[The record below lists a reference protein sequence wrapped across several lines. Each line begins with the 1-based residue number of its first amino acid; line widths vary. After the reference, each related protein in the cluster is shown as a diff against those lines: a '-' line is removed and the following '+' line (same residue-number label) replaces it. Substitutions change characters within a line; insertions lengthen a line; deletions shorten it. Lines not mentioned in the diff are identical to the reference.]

1 MIRMINDKLMLMEI
15 NDADE
20 QWQCCWWSRWS
31 MIVLNDGESLIVMIH
46 DGEWW
51 WPMIAMMFHD
61 GNDAPWRQGWSMMI
75 IHEASHGAVVEPRC
89 RLTATCQWGG
99 KEVLVAEM
107 LQDIEVGEDW
117 ERRRGWGRWKEKE
130 GMKET
135 LEKKGELRYNLLGRR
150 RTA

>member
-1 MIRMINDKLMLMEI
+1 
-15 NDADE
+15 
-20 QWQCCWWSRWS
+20 
-31 MIVLNDGESLIVMIH
+31 
-46 DGEWW
+46 
-51 WPMIAMMFHD
+51 
-61 GNDAPWRQGWSMMI
+61 
-75 IHEASHGAVVEPRC
+75 
-89 RLTATCQWGG
+89 
-99 KEVLVAEM
+99 M